1 MKCVNFNKIQPIAP
15 DKRAHPKASS
25 LLVIYS
31 VQFNTEVPF
40 TKKKRS
46 LTVIRTQNIHIRSA
60 GIRGK
65 TANSKN
71 YH

>member
-1 MKCVNFNKIQPIAP
+1 MYV
-15 DKRAHPKASS
+15 S
-25 LLVIYS
+25 S

-40 TKKKRS
+40 KKKKRL